1 MAARRYAGDDS
12 QIQAEG
18 FGIIMVGRNA
28 TFRIEQP
35 LDTQTATG
43 GRTRQWPNMPEF
55 GGNLSPLSAS
65 EQELW
70 EREIQDASWKLLV
83 MGRQIPEQHRDK
95 VSYKNRV
102 VLLNKRNPLRD
113 MEYDIIGVKTHY
125 RRGRLSMFEI
135 TLGKIL

>member
-1 MAARRYAGDDS
+1 MVAGLHAGNDS
-12 QIQAEG
+12 EIQAEG
-18 FGIIMVGRNA
+18 FGLMVGRNA
-28 TFRIEQP
+28 RFRLEQP

-70 EREIQDASWKLLV
+70 EREINDASLKLLV
-83 MGRQIPEQHRDK
+83 TARQIPEQHRDK

-102 VLLNKRNPLRD
+102 VVLNRRNPLQ
-113 MEYDIIGVKTHY
+113 EETCDIIGVKPHR

>member
-1 MAARRYAGDDS
+1 
-12 QIQAEG
+12 
-18 FGIIMVGRNA
+18 MVGRNA
-28 TFRIEQP
+28 RFRLEQP

-55 GGNLSPLSAS
+55 GGSLSPLSSS

-70 EREIQDASWKLLV
+70 EREINDASLKLLV
-83 MGRQIPEQHRDK
+83 MARRIPEQHRDK
-95 VSYKNRV
+95 MSYKNRV
-102 VLLNKRNPLRD
+102 VLLNRRNPLTEED
-113 MEYDIIGVKTHY
+113 YDIIGVKTHR